1 MSMLTHETP
10 ADDDEDNHD
19 DSPTSPSAVVS
30 PAALQPHGGS
40 PLLTISRP
48 PERAP
53 TAASGDV
60 LLPLIICA
68 VVRAAPPRLVAQL
81 LVQRFRSRAA
91 GGEAEYCL
99 VNKMA
104 VDEFLENVDL
114 VVLGLTGPEG
124 QIAEC
129 VVRPLACALTVLMC
143 VRSSVSAGLDPGA
156 PPLSPPPAGRPGHVE
171 QQVNA
176 LTWTAQKVLT
186 GVGAGGTHGERGG
199 GRGPVERGAAH
210 VRAPRREPGFAIA
223 SLAASLPGRPAPSR
237 AEELGGQ
244 MMEVASRPASRA
256 SSLYELIEEES
267 EEEDEDGGEN
277 GTAPEDPIGG
287 DLHSVRSMLRS
298 RRKAVSHKSLADR
311 LARVSGVCAALDTR
325 RVRPPPFAPISRAD
339 SPASRPRGAC
349 RYSRTTR

>member
-1 MSMLTHETP
+1 MSMLTHETT

-81 LVQRFRSRAA
+81 LVQRFRSHAT
-91 GGEAEYCL
+91 GGEAKYCL

-104 VDEFLENVDL
+104 VAEFLENVDL
-114 VVLGLTGPEG
+114 VVLGRTGPEG

-129 VVRPLACALTVLMC
+129 VMRPLACALTVLMC
-143 VRSSVSAGLDPGA
+143 MRSSVGAGFDPGA
-156 PPLSPPPAGRPGHVE
+156 PPLSPPPARRPGHVE

-176 LTWTAQKVLT
+176 LT
-186 GVGAGGTHGERGG
+186 R
-199 GRGPVERGAAH
+199 
-210 VRAPRREPGFAIA
+210 I
-223 SLAASLPGRPAPSR
+223 
-237 AEELGGQ
+237 
-244 MMEVASRPASRA
+244 
-256 SSLYELIEEES
+256 
-267 EEEDEDGGEN
+267 
-277 GTAPEDPIGG
+277 
-287 DLHSVRSMLRS
+287 S
-298 RRKAVSHKSLADR
+298 RRR
-311 LARVSGVCAALDTR
+311 
-325 RVRPPPFAPISRAD
+325 
-339 SPASRPRGAC
+339 
-349 RYSRTTR
+349 

>member
-1 MSMLTHETP
+1 VLSIPLATGCTLHFSLFHVRLLPSSTHVPRSSLRFKTSTAPATITSCVNHAYVETPAVMSMLTPVELSAIQYTAAAVPAHETP

-30 PAALQPHGGS
+30 PAALQPRGGS

-104 VDEFLENVDL
+104 VAEFLENVDL
-114 VVLGLTGPEG
+114 VVLGLTGPES

-176 LTWTAQKVLT
+176 LTVTTQKALT
-186 GVGAGGTHGERGG
+186 GVGAGG
-199 GRGPVERGAAH
+199 PD
-210 VRAPRREPGFAIA
+210 RR
-223 SLAASLPGRPAPSR
+223 RPA
-237 AEELGGQ
+237 
-244 MMEVASRPASRA
+244 
-256 SSLYELIEEES
+256 
-267 EEEDEDGGEN
+267 
-277 GTAPEDPIGG
+277 
-287 DLHSVRSMLRS
+287 
-298 RRKAVSHKSLADR
+298 
-311 LARVSGVCAALDTR
+311 
-325 RVRPPPFAPISRAD
+325 
-339 SPASRPRGAC
+339 
-349 RYSRTTR
+349 